1 MEGHI
6 SISGLS
12 HTYVDKDVQT
22 TTLIDINLQ
31 ASRGEFVSVVGPSG
45 AGKTTLLKTIGGL
58 VKPSSGQ
65 IFINGNS
72 PKKAQRFKNIGFMMQ
87 DPSLIPW
94 LNVMKNVQLPLKL
107 NPSTNQ
113 DQSSRALEW
122 IESVE
127 LTDYVNYFP
136 HQLSGGMKQ
145 RVAFARA
152 MVIDPD
158 IMLMDEPLGALDEI
172 TRSSMQQH
180 LLNVWEKTG
189 KTVILVTHSIREA
202 VMMSDRIIVLSPRP
216 AKIIGEVRVNIPR
229 PRNERLEHSDIFQ
242 QLIQETKKI
251 LEFTK
256 TA

>member
-1 MEGHI
+1 
-6 SISGLS
+6 
-12 HTYVDKDVQT
+12 
-22 TTLIDINLQ
+22 
-31 ASRGEFVSVVGPSG
+31 
-45 AGKTTLLKTIGGL
+45 
-58 VKPSSGQ
+58 
-65 IFINGNS
+65 
-72 PKKAQRFKNIGFMMQ
+72 
-87 DPSLIPW
+87 
-94 LNVMKNVQLPLKL
+94 
-107 NPSTNQ
+107 
-113 DQSSRALEW
+113 
-122 IESVE
+122 
-127 LTDYVNYFP
+127 
-136 HQLSGGMKQ
+136 MKQ

-256 TA
+256 TE

>member
-12 HTYVDKDVQT
+12 HTYTDKDVRT

-45 AGKTTLLKTIGGL
+45 AGKTTLLKAIGGL

-65 IFINGNS
+65 ILINGNS
-72 PKKAQRFKNIGFMMQ
+72 SKKARKFKNVGFMMQ
-87 DPSLIPW
+87 DPSLVPW
-94 LNVMKNVQLPLKL
+94 LNVIKNVQLPLKL
-107 NPSTNQ
+107 NPSSNQ
-113 DQSSRALEW
+113 HQLSKALEW
-122 IESVE
+122 IESVG

-158 IMLMDEPLGALDEI
+158 VMLMDEPLGALDEI

-180 LLNVWEKTG
+180 LLNVWGKTG
-189 KTVILVTHSIREA
+189 KTVMLVTHSIREA

-216 AKIIGEVRVNIPR
+216 ARIMGEVRVNIPR
-229 PRNERLEHSDIFQ
+229 PRNETLEHSDIFQ

-251 LEFTK
+251 LGFTK
-256 TA
+256 MA